1 MTTDDLSIL
10 ADALTFALLATGAG
24 LVMWAVARATWR
36 RRGLRRTMKVGM
48 STTALVAVGLAGIA
62 MWPAARDGV
71 NGIPG
76 LGPPQDQTENP
87 SSQDSAPDLV
97 PPSPEVLRTRSGGGP
112 VGTGQSSDPS
122 SSDPSSSDPSSDQA
136 TDPSSTDPPT
146 IDPTDPPSDPPTEPS
161 PPPPTDP
168 PTQPP
173 PTDPPSQPPPTD
185 PPTQPPPTDPPS
197 GPAADP
203 LIDLPPID
211 LTIDLSPL
219 GL

>member
-136 TDPSSTDPPT
+136 TDPSS
-146 IDPTDPPSDPPTEPS
+146 SRS
-161 PPPPTDP
+161 AVR
-168 PTQPP
+168 
-173 PTDPPSQPPPTD
+173 
-185 PPTQPPPTDPPS
+185 
-197 GPAADP
+197 PAGSRMKTR
-203 LIDLPPID
+203 LPPATGWD
-211 LTIDLSPL
+211 RGWAATIQSKVPVVRS
-219 GL
+219 